1 MFVVKSTIRGV
12 AVAVVAVPVVEAT
25 VIVWGI
31 VVLLPLLL
39 LLLLSVTSCT
49 CTGAPGSLL
58 LLSLLMLM
66 LLLSASSARNG
77 LLDIT
82 SGVGDTGDLCR
93 ATAVLLVGVCQVLMQ
108 MLSIGIPPSSA
119 GQLGYP

>member
-1 MFVVKSTIRGV
+1 
-12 AVAVVAVPVVEAT
+12 
-25 VIVWGI
+25 
-31 VVLLPLLL
+31 
-39 LLLLSVTSCT
+39 
-49 CTGAPGSLL
+49 
-58 LLSLLMLM
+58 MLM

-93 ATAVLLVGVCQVLMQ
+93 AAVLLVGVCQVLIQ
-108 MLSIGIPPSSA
+108 KLLIGIPPSSA